1 MKQFQKPP
9 LQRTKN
15 PACRSAFA
23 WLDAALAENA
33 PFDNREK
40 IRRMREAYF
49 VDVEEYLKTNPLI
62 LPKPC
67 P

>member
-1 MKQFQKPP
+1 MNPCQKPSP
-9 LQRTKN
+9 RRLQN
-15 PACRSAFA
+15 PAHRPAFA

-49 VDVEEYLKTNPLI
+49 ADVEEYLKTNPLI